1 MKELEDIDLVQTR
14 GKKPGVPGTLTKLTK
29 VLLKVSCDVTKMTNE
44 LKVTNSHLQG
54 VVKRFEKLETTLQTL
69 SRESTVNRKRI
80 SELEVKLD
88 QMEQFNHR
96 QTIVLTCAA
105 VDAPA
110 LSQGAVGGAGR
121 GGTDVAIP
129 RVKELLRGGL
139 QLDET
144 VMNDIKI

>member
-1 MKELEDIDLVQTR
+1 M
-14 GKKPGVPGTLTKLTK
+14 
-29 VLLKVSCDVTKMTNE
+29 
-44 LKVTNSHLQG
+44 TNSHLQG
-54 VVKRFEKLETTLQTL
+54 VVKRVEKLETTVQTL
-69 SRESTVNRKRI
+69 SRESAADRKRI

-110 LSQGAVGGAGR
+110 LSQGAVGGADR

-129 RVKELLRGGL
+129 QVKELLRGEL
-139 QLDET
+139 QRDET
-144 VMNDIKI
+144 AMNDTTVSQSEVVEAFGDVPQ